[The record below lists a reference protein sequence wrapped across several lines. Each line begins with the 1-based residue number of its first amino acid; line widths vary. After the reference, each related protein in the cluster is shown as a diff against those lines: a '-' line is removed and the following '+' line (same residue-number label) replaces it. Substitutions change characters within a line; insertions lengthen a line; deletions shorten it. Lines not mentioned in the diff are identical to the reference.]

1 MKVGGKISAEWPS
14 AARGGHAQ
22 RAGAEPATRASL
34 CCKPGCNTLAE
45 FQTRGFQTKVPKS
58 LETERG

>member
-1 MKVGGKISAEWPS
+1 MKVAGKISAAWPS
-14 AARGGHAQ
+14 AAPGGHVQ

-34 CCKPGCNTLAE
+34 CRKPRCNTLAE
-45 FQTRGFQTKVPKS
+45 FQSRGFQTQIPKS